1 MDDRSEQME
10 ECSMQESNEASD
22 LKQAYCTGR
31 TGCPRLLGRG
41 CESEANDR
49 RGTQAHPWLSDQ
61 VQGTQPRRK

>member
-1 MDDRSEQME
+1 
-10 ECSMQESNEASD
+10 MQESNEASD
-22 LKQAYCTGR
+22 LKQANRTGR

-61 VQGTQPRRK
+61 V